1 MTNPLNYWQN
11 QIINILGQYIMRYF
25 IFDSHGNPAGNPNGY
40 KSHANAWVQAAKLFD
55 HMRSNYSIK
64 LLSI

>member
-1 MTNPLNYWQN
+1 MQK
-11 QIINILGQYIMRYF
+11 YF

-55 HMRSNYSIK
+55 HLRSNYSIK